1 MNLKTFAPTPAHNR
15 YQAFTLDTQYQ
26 RIRPF
31 KRYRFKKIFCKDS
44 AQPHTFEG
52 TIENNIVSFSL
63 AHEGFIYVI

>member
-1 MNLKTFAPTPAHNR
+1 MNLKTFVPTPVPNR
-15 YQAFTLDTQYQ
+15 YQAFTLDTQYY

-44 AQPHTFEG
+44 AHPHTFEG

-63 AHEGFIYVI
+63 AQEGFIYVI